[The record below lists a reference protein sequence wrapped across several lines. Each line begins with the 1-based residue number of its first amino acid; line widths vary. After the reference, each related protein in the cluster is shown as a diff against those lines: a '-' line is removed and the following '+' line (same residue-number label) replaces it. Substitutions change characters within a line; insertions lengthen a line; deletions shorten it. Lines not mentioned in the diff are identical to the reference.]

1 MASEFDEVS
10 MFIGGEAV
18 AAKGGGWLE
27 VLNPASG
34 EPIAKVARGG
44 AEDVN
49 RAVSSARSAQAG
61 WGALPAVER
70 GRIVSQIGARIK
82 DEREQLARVE
92 CLDTGKPLRQAL
104 ADVDVAARYFEFYGG
119 LADKVRG
126 TTLPLGGNYVNYTVR
141 EPFGVSGQIVPWNYP
156 IQIGSRGIAPA
167 IAAGNAVV
175 VKPAEDAPLSLVRLA
190 ELAVQAG
197 LPVGLL
203 NVVTG
208 LGHEAGASL
217 AEHPGVN
224 QVTFTGSVKTGI
236 LVAQAAALHVA
247 PVTLELGSKCPN
259 IVFADANLEL
269 ALPTLLNAIIQNAGQ
284 TCSAATR
291 LIVAQSIYQ
300 EMVERMRELM
310 SSVVMGRGI
319 DDPDMGPL
327 ISAVQKARVTRFVD
341 DAASSGANVFIGGSA
356 VANHEVAGGFFY
368 PPTLI
373 DGVRPDSPIAREEV
387 FGPVLTVL
395 PFVDESEAVSIAN
408 NTAYGLVCGVWTGDV
423 GRAHRVAA
431 KLSSGQV
438 FVNSYGAAGGVE
450 MPFGGY
456 GQSGY
461 GREKGIEGI
470 ESYLQTKNVCVR
482 IDV

>member
-236 LVAQAAALHVA
+236 LSLKLLPCTLHPSRWNSEASV
-247 PVTLELGSKCPN
+247 PILS
-259 IVFADANLEL
+259 
-269 ALPTLLNAIIQNAGQ
+269 LLMQ
-284 TCSAATR
+284 
-291 LIVAQSIYQ
+291 
-300 EMVERMRELM
+300 
-310 SSVVMGRGI
+310 
-319 DDPDMGPL
+319 
-327 ISAVQKARVTRFVD
+327 IS
-341 DAASSGANVFIGGSA
+341 NWL
-356 VANHEVAGGFFY
+356 Y
-368 PPTLI
+368 PPYSTQSSRTQ
-373 DGVRPDSPIAREEV
+373 GKRVRQQLD
-387 FGPVLTVL
+387 
-395 PFVDESEAVSIAN
+395 
-408 NTAYGLVCGVWTGDV
+408 
-423 GRAHRVAA
+423 
-431 KLSSGQV
+431 
-438 FVNSYGAAGGVE
+438 
-450 MPFGGY
+450 
-456 GQSGY
+456 
-461 GREKGIEGI
+461 
-470 ESYLQTKNVCVR
+470 
-482 IDV
+482 